1 MFMSHTKVMD
11 KPDKIYV
18 RDSLPKGKRPKLR
31 LISYSSTEL
40 RRLRKELHITQK
52 ELADCLEVTPG
63 MVSHF
68 ENDDRPESPNFKQLT
83 MMGKL
88 FSDKAGYK
96 IVLFADHEYGKTPQ
110 EYWGV

>member
-1 MFMSHTKVMD
+1 
-11 KPDKIYV
+11 
-18 RDSLPKGKRPKLR
+18 
-31 LISYSSTEL
+31 
-40 RRLRKELHITQK
+40 
-52 ELADCLEVTPG
+52 